1 MTMKQEWENL
11 RTSWNA
17 EAKRIGQK
25 ALAEKVTPTDRDH
38 PFNFSYIA
46 KLGRGK
52 NRFTEEILERFSQHM
67 NLSLAAMFSTAD
79 PEKLSE
85 EAAIMV
91 EVKECLELMLAIPEF
106 KRGILAHCDLLK
118 ETFKSKVAEAQKKTL
133 AASNFLK

>member
-1 MTMKQEWENL
+1 MKQEWENL
-11 RTSWNA
+11 RTLWNG

-25 ALAEKVTPTDRDH
+25 ALAELVTPPDRGK
-38 PFNFSYIA
+38 PFNFSYVA

-67 NLSLAAMFSTAD
+67 NLPLGAMFATAD
-79 PEKLSE
+79 QGKLDK

-91 EVKECLELMLAIPEF
+91 EIKECLELMLAIPEF

-118 ETFKSKVAEAQKKTL
+118 ETFKDKVAAEKKKTQTHP
-133 AASNFLK
+133 FF